1 MGCLISA
8 AKSNTTLETITQMDN
23 KALMHPR
30 HQPPPHIRVRLLGTV
45 SDFRYLFNLDKSS
58 QTYFH
63 VCSLSWFW
71 FLFCLLS
78 RLDPCLKTDTEN
90 VPDVVTKSVV
100 SAWECVSQDWS
111 CNAWVVTIYIRI
123 NIHYTHPAT
132 PVNNMER
139 SQMLMYRLN
148 TWFVKF
154 LKRKIQ
160 SVTFQPTP
168 LELPY
173 RHDQKVR
180 TELFTETLCQV
191 CGKSGD

>member
-1 MGCLISA
+1 
-8 AKSNTTLETITQMDN
+8 MDN

-30 HQPPPHIRVRLLGTV
+30 HWPPPHIRVRLLGTV
-45 SDFRYLFNLDKSS
+45 SDMRYLFKQDKSA

-78 RLDPCLKTDTEN
+78 RLDPCLWTDT
-90 VPDVVTKSVV
+90 DVVTRSVV
-100 SAWECVSQDWS
+100 SARECVSQDWS

-123 NIHYTHPAT
+123 NIHITHPAT
-132 PVNNMER
+132 PVNNMGAFTNADV
-139 SQMLMYRLN
+139 QKKTL
-148 TWFVKF
+148 FVSN
-154 LKRKIQ
+154 RKDTE
-160 SVTFQPTP
+160 SMMSTYTS
-168 LELPY
+168 LLLY
-173 RHDQKVR
+173 YGSDQKVR

>member
-30 HQPPPHIRVRLLGTV
+30 HQPHIRVSLLGAV
-45 SDFRYLFNLDKSS
+45 LDLMYLFRRDKSS

-63 VCSLSWFW
+63 VCSSNGFQ
-71 FLFCLLS
+71 FLFCLQS

-123 NIHYTHPAT
+123 NIHNITIHA
-132 PVNNMER
+132 
-139 SQMLMYRLN
+139 
-148 TWFVKF
+148 
-154 LKRKIQ
+154 
-160 SVTFQPTP
+160 P
-168 LELPY
+168 LPL
-173 RHDQKVR
+173 
-180 TELFTETLCQV
+180 
-191 CGKSGD
+191 